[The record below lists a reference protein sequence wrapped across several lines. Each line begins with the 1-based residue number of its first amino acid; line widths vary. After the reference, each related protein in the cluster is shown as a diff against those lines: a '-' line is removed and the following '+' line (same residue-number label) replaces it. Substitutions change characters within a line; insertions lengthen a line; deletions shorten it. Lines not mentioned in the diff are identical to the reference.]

1 MSKINQILNTKD
13 SKNAGRTASKSLS
26 LLSDETDGQRA
37 DKEKGTKEPEENESP
52 KLLPEET
59 MEGSRR
65 FSLKHPKTGKRIKWQ
80 KPPQKQTF
88 LSNYVAPEFLRKK
101 LPEEN
106 LNERQKEWR
115 KNVITN
121 KDLKKDGPD
130 VVKPKLRLGLRRY
143 LIVNEILACKEGMLY
158 YLTPLILSLIFLFR
172 NINHDNFIVN
182 ASLAAVVVWDIIL
195 LLALKKSTRGEVAK
209 ILLLILLVLSN
220 ALLFTALSYV
230 QGYYERVNIWFTIKL
245 VTLMTSVYYFARF
258 YVYFG
263 LSYAADV
270 SPDFGN
276 AVRVVSGPPGCGKTS
291 KSVNEAKVMALLK
304 WQKLQLEFFDWISRK
319 KYESQKW
326 TQEQWLEYH
335 AIEES
340 YSFYAMRPNGIPCL
354 WSNIAIE
361 DDKKRRSF
369 KITLDHIRG
378 IERLPNYCV
387 VLFDEIGAVLSNE
400 LSKEKAANFDI
411 ADMFRLGRHFLNW
424 HVICCEQD
432 YNNVFISIRRVVG
445 VNELL
450 SSQEWVAKPVILYN
464 VYKFIEWWIGD
475 SLDKKIKAKPGTIKR
490 FNKLKNFVYA
500 VGFRCYRYQSIGNTQ
515 TLNDVVS
522 TNSDAKVKIE
532 SKSKVRYVPSR
543 LLAKYDDRAYKQL
556 YPSYFDKQ
564 ILGSVHESLAING
577 ADFKYGGQFIST
589 TTLTAQKRE
598 AIETEIKKLA

>member
-1 MSKINQILNTKD
+1 MSKVNQLLNKD

-26 LLSDETDGQRA
+26 LLSEEKSSQRA
-37 DKEKGTKEPEENESP
+37 DKEKGTKEPEENESS

-59 MEGSRR
+59 KEGSRR

-115 KNVITN
+115 KNVVTN
-121 KDLKKDGPD
+121 KSLHADGPS

-143 LIVNEILACKEGMLY
+143 LFVNEWLACKEGMLY
-158 YLTPLILSLIFLFR
+158 YLLPLVTSLIFLFN

-182 ASLAAVVVWDIIL
+182 AVVAVLVVINIVL
-195 LLALKKSTRGEVAK
+195 LLRLKKSNKGDVAK
-209 ILLLILLVLSN
+209 ILLLIFLVLMN
-220 ALLFTALSYV
+220 VLLFVGLSYV
-230 QGYYERVNIWFTIKL
+230 DGFYPRVNIWFSVKL
-245 VTLMTSVYYFARF
+245 VTLMTATFYFARF

-263 LSYAADV
+263 LSYASDL

-304 WQKLQLEFFDWISRK
+304 WQKLQLEFHDWISRK
-319 KYESQKW
+319 QYESKRW
-326 TQEQWLEYH
+326 TQEQWLEFH

-340 YSFYAMRPNGIPCL
+340 YTFYAIRAGGIPCL

-361 DDKKRRSF
+361 DDKGRRSL

-378 IERLPNYCV
+378 VERLPNYCV

-400 LSKEKAANFDI
+400 LSKEKSANYDI

-450 SSQEWVAKPVILYN
+450 SSQEWVGKPVILYN
-464 VYKFIEWWIGD
+464 IYKFIDWWIADG
-475 SLDKKIKAKPGTIKR
+475 LDKQIKANPLTVR
-490 FNKLKNFVYA
+490 LRNRLKKFVYA
-500 VGFRCYRYQSIGNTQ
+500 IGFRCYRYQSIGNTQ

-522 TNSDAKVKIE
+522 TSEDAKIKVVA
-532 SKSKVRYVPSR
+532 KSKIRYVPAK

-556 YPSYFDKQ
+556 YPAYFDNK
-564 ILGSVHESLAING
+564 IKGTVHESLSISG
-577 ADFKYGGQFIST
+577 ANFKYGSQFISG
-589 TTLTAQKRE
+589 TTLTAEKRA
-598 AIETEIKKLA
+598 AIETEVKKLA